1 MQLCID
7 SLGTLEGSLQIALKY
22 FLEKFGSKPLN
33 VFDLYYSFN
42 FLCLFF
48 FENIFLHLCK

>member
-42 FLCLFF
+42 FLCFFF